1 MNKLLRKREPI
12 YSVICA
18 CIAVTVSNVWTELS
32 ALIFLLKVDNEGA
45 LLTFNKVMVHL
56 ENLCPGLNT
65 TAIFTIFCFATNFT
79 KIAIYG
85 NSHE

>member
-1 MNKLLRKREPI
+1 M
-12 YSVICA
+12 ICA
-18 CIAVTVSNVWTELS
+18 CIAVTAMYGQRLS
-32 ALIFLLKVDNEGA
+32 ALIFLLKVDNEEA
-45 LLTFNKVMVHL
+45 LLAFNEIMVHL

-65 TAIFTIFCFATNFT
+65 TPIFTIFRFATNFT